1 VATVG
6 QAISGARKELGISQ
20 KELAS
25 RIKKEDGS
33 PISPQYLNDIERDRR
48 NPPAPYLLDRFSEE
62 LGLPH
67 DYLHFLARQLPEDI
81 DPGDYGPD
89 RVESAFRAF
98 RKALRARPGDE
109 R

>member
-1 VATVG
+1 MATVG
-6 QAISGARKELGISQ
+6 EAISRARKDLGISQ
-20 KELAS
+20 KELAR
-25 RIKKEDGS
+25 RIKKEGGS

-48 NPPAPYLLDRFSEE
+48 NPPSSYLLDRFAEE

-81 DPGDYGPD
+81 DPGDYEPG
-89 RVESAFRAF
+89 RVESAFKAF
-98 RKALRARPGDE
+98 RKVLETGDE